1 MMDQDGFRPN
11 VGMVIFNRKGQVLW
25 ARRIRQNSYQFPQ
38 GGVRDDET
46 EEEAMYR
53 ELYEEVGL
61 TKKDVWIVQTSK
73 DHHCYRLPKRI
84 LDAHKDNEFLGQKQR
99 WFLLSLE
106 DESKL
111 NDVINFTSSSHQE
124 FDGWRWVSY
133 WYPVRNVVTFKRD
146 VYRAIL
152 TEFASAALGLDLHP
166 HKHGERRSR
175 SHSRRRR

>member
-1 MMDQDGFRPN
+1 MDQDGFRPN

-38 GGVRDDET
+38 GGVKDNET

-53 ELYEEVGL
+53 ELYEEIGL
-61 TKKDVWIVQTSK
+61 TQKDVWIVQTSQ
-73 DHHCYRLPKRI
+73 DRHRYRLPRRI
-84 LDAHKDNEFLGQKQR
+84 LQAHKDNEFLGQRQR

-106 DESKL
+106 DESKFD
-111 NDVINFTSSSHQE
+111 DVVNFTSSSHQE

-133 WYPVRNVVTFKRD
+133 WYPIRNVVTFKRD

-152 TEFASAALGLDLHP
+152 TEFSSAALGFDWKESKP
-166 HKHGERRSR
+166 KSKDSKPKNKYKR
-175 SHSRRRR
+175 

>member
-1 MMDQDGFRPN
+1 MDQDGFRPN

-38 GGVRDDET
+38 GGVKDNET

-61 TKKDVWIVQTSK
+61 TQKDVWIVQTSQS
-73 DHHCYRLPKRI
+73 HHRYRLPRRI
-84 LDAHKDNEFLGQKQR
+84 LQAHKDNEFLGQRQR

-111 NDVINFTSSSHQE
+111 DDVINFTSSAHQE

-133 WYPVRNVVTFKRD
+133 WYPIRNVVTFKRD

-152 TEFASAALGLDLHP
+152 TEFSSAALGFDWKDSKP
-166 HKHGERRSR
+166 KNKETKSKSKYKR
-175 SHSRRRR
+175 